1 MSCDVFIVVFHI
13 FCSTLAASSTNSLL
27 EISPHMLKF
36 GSSLSMLRS
45 KIIFMKTKKKTG
57 DTVWH
62 VTSFPWSIL
71 YGTCQENMG
80 FSEMRGGM
88 NMCWT
93 LYLKMRITGCCEIL
107 VYEQTM
113 KLRLGDW
120 IYWSLTKKR
129 NNCNI
134 IDVTITDNGRWKG
147 ASKRAWVLRKIPKSH
162 KRNSKDV
169 RCKDND
175 EQGSLGTFWRC
186 RLSKSEV
193 KGACCWLLAGV
204 DENCIWH
211 LYLRVLAVIIIII
224 NFINFFET
232 GLQIGIA
239 GFVANTGNI

>member
-1 MSCDVFIVVFHI
+1 
-13 FCSTLAASSTNSLL
+13 
-27 EISPHMLKF
+27 
-36 GSSLSMLRS
+36 MLRH
-45 KIIFMKTKKKTG
+45 FHG
-57 DTVWH
+57 
-62 VTSFPWSIL
+62 L
-71 YGTCQENMG
+71 YSMGQENMG

-88 NMCWT
+88 NMCRT

-107 VYEQTM
+107 VYKQTM

-120 IYWSLTKKR
+120 IYWSLTKKG

-134 IDVTITDNGRWKG
+134 IDVTIMDSGRWKG
-147 ASKRAWVLRKIPKSH
+147 ASKRGWVLRKIPKSH
-162 KRNSKDV
+162 KRKSKDV

-193 KGACCWLLAGV
+193 KGTCCWLLAGV

-211 LYLRVLAVIIIII
+211 LYLRVLAIIII
-224 NFINFFET
+224 NFTNFFET

-239 GFVANTGNI
+239 GFVGNTGNI

>member
-1 MSCDVFIVVFHI
+1 MTCYVISMVY
-13 FCSTLAASSTNSLL
+13 TLWDLSGKYGFQWNERWYEHVLDSVL
-27 EISPHMLKF
+27 ENEDY
-36 GSSLSMLRS
+36 
-45 KIIFMKTKKKTG
+45 KTLW
-57 DTVWH
+57 D
-62 VTSFPWSIL
+62 FSI
-71 YGTCQENMG
+71 
-80 FSEMRGGM
+80 RADH
-88 NMCWT
+88 
-93 LYLKMRITGCCEIL
+93 
-107 VYEQTM
+107 M

-147 ASKRAWVLRKIPKSH
+147 ASKRGWVLRKIPKSH

-193 KGACCWLLAGV
+193 KGTCCWLLAGV

>member
-13 FCSTLAASSTNSLL
+13 FCSTFAASSTNSLL

-88 NMCWT
+88 NMCRT
-93 LYLKMRITGCCEIL
+93 VYSKMRITRCCGIL

-129 NNCNI
+129 NNSNI

-147 ASKRAWVLRKIPKSH
+147 ASKRGWVLRKIPKSH
-162 KRNSKDV
+162 KRKSKDV

-193 KGACCWLLAGV
+193 KGTCCWLLAGV

>member
-1 MSCDVFIVVFHI
+1 
-13 FCSTLAASSTNSLL
+13 
-27 EISPHMLKF
+27 MLKF

-57 DTVWH
+57 DTAWH

-71 YGTCQENMG
+71 YGTGKYGFPWNERWYEHVPDTVLENEDYRMLWD
-80 FSEMRGGM
+80 FSIRTDHETEARRLDLLVIDQKKEQLQHYRRDNYGQ
-88 NMCWT
+88 W
-93 LYLKMRITGCCEIL
+93 KMEGC
-107 VYEQTM
+107 EQ
-113 KLRLGDW
+113 
-120 IYWSLTKKR
+120 KR
-129 NNCNI
+129 MS
-134 IDVTITDNGRWKG
+134 TE
-147 ASKRAWVLRKIPKSH
+147 KIPKSH

-186 RLSKSEV
+186 KLSKSEV
-193 KGACCWLLAGV
+193 KGTCCWLLAGV

-211 LYLRVLAVIIIII
+211 LYLRVLAIIIIII

-239 GFVANTGNI
+239 GFVGNTGNI